1 MLIYTITNS
10 VNGKVYV
17 GQTTVGVG
25 RWYRHKSHLRN
36 GKHDNSHLQNA
47 WNKYGE
53 NVWVWSIVDRATTQ
67 DELNELETHYIV
79 EVYHSNNRNRGYN
92 KSTGGEHPIM
102 SDDAIAKLRV
112 VMTGRTLSMATRKK
126 ISESLKNSDA
136 HKAGVRSKENRI
148 RASNQIRIQME
159 RGDFDDRHHTSET
172 KEKIQQTLLG
182 SKHTKRRRENISKS
196 LKGKPWSAARRS
208 AQNRRNNNAVG

>member
-53 NVWVWSIVDRATTQ
+53 NVWVWSIVDRATT
-67 DELNELETHYIV
+67 
-79 EVYHSNNRNRGYN
+79 
-92 KSTGGEHPIM
+92 
-102 SDDAIAKLRV
+102 
-112 VMTGRTLSMATRKK
+112 
-126 ISESLKNSDA
+126 KNSDA